1 LKTFHCDNCSKQVF
15 FENTVCNHCGW
26 MLGYQPEHQIM
37 SSFTPADQVE
47 VQTDAPVDVPADLPA
62 DAAIESSTPARWRS
76 VNPLNAGKL
85 FRQCRNYAQEKVCN
99 WMLDDQDAHA
109 LCASCRLTAVIPS
122 LDDAGNRILWQRL
135 EVAKRRLLHSLWT
148 MRLQPPPKPDDAGNG
163 LSFEFLQDMPHER
176 VMTGHADG
184 VITINIAEADPAYRE
199 KMREQMA
206 EPYRTLLGH
215 FRHESGHYYFDR
227 LIAGTARLDA
237 FRSLFGDETVDY
249 GQSLQRHYDN
259 GPAPGWEQNFVSV
272 YASSHPWEDWAET
285 WAHYLHMFDTLE
297 TAYSCGV
304 QLRPQ
309 HRGEQQLVIDA
320 SPVEEDSF
328 DALAREWFALT
339 YVLNSLNRSIGM
351 PDSYPFTLSTPVL
364 EKLRFVHAVV
374 REAGGEP
381 DARRSGHTGISG
393 IP

>member
-1 LKTFHCDNCSKQVF
+1 MKTFHCDHCSKQVF
-15 FENTVCNHCGW
+15 FENTVCNHCGR

-37 SSFTPADQVE
+37 SSFTPVDPPDVNP
-47 VQTDAPVDVPADLPA
+47 DAPVG
-62 DAAIESSTPARWRS
+62 AAPPSRWRS

-85 FRQCRNYAQEKVCN
+85 FRQCSNYAHEQVCN
-99 WMLDDQDAHA
+99 WMIDDRDTHA
-109 LCASCRLTAVIPS
+109 LCASCRLTTVIPS
-122 LDDAGNRILWQRL
+122 LDDAGNRILWHRL

-148 MRLQPPPKPDDAGNG
+148 MGLQPPPKMDDAGNG
-163 LSFEFLQDMPHER
+163 LSFEFLQDTPHEKI
-176 VMTGHADG
+176 MTGHADG

-237 FRSLFGDETVDY
+237 FRTLFGDETADY

-259 GPAPGWEQNFVSV
+259 GPAQGWEQHFVSV

-320 SPVEEDSF
+320 SPVEEDRF

-374 REAGGEP
+374 REAGANQE
-381 DARRSGHTGISG
+381 ARASGIS
-393 IP
+393 

>member
-1 LKTFHCDNCSKQVF
+1 MKTFHCDNCSKQVF

-37 SSFTPADQVE
+37 SSFTPVEQAE
-47 VQTDAPVDVPADLPA
+47 VQTDVPTEMPA
-62 DAAIESSTPARWRS
+62 DASSDPAIQSDAPQRWRS
-76 VNPLNAGKL
+76 INPLNADKL
-85 FRQCRNYAQEKVCN
+85 FRQCSNYAQEKVCN
-99 WMLDDQDAHA
+99 WMLDDLDPHT

-122 LDDAGNRILWQRL
+122 LDDANNPNNRLLWHRL
-135 EVAKRRLLHSLWT
+135 EIAKRRLLHSLWT
-148 MRLQPPPKPDDAGNG
+148 MRLQPPPKMDDAGNG
-163 LSFEFLQDMPHER
+163 LSFEFLQDMPHEKI
-176 VMTGHADG
+176 MTGHADG

-227 LIAGTARLDA
+227 LIAGTVRLDA
-237 FRSLFGDETVDY
+237 FRALFGDETADY

-259 GPAPGWEQNFVSV
+259 GPVQGWEQNFVSV

-297 TAYSCGV
+297 TAYACGV

-328 DALAREWFALT
+328 DVLEREWFALT

-364 EKLRFVHAVV
+364 EKLRFVHTVV
-374 REAGGEP
+374 REAGAAQE
-381 DARRSGHTGISG
+381 AEASGIS
-393 IP
+393 

>member
-1 LKTFHCDNCSKQVF
+1 MKTFHCDNCSKQVF

-37 SSFTPADQVE
+37 SSFTPADQTE
-47 VQTDAPVDVPADLPA
+47 VQADAAA
-62 DAAIESSTPARWRS
+62 EAAIESDTTARWRS

-85 FRQCRNYAQEKVCN
+85 FRQCRNYAQEEVCN

-227 LIAGTARLDA
+227 LIASSARLDA
-237 FRSLFGDETVDY
+237 FRALFGDETADY

-259 GPAPGWEQNFVSV
+259 GPAPGWEQHFVSV

-304 QLRPQ
+304 QLRPR

-328 DALAREWFALT
+328 DELAREWFALT

-381 DARRSGHTGISG
+381 GTDRPGISG